1 VLFPSLFFCRKAIFS
16 QLPDMEQDS
25 LENLKAFLEEEL
37 FLIPEDLK
45 KLEDELNGKI
55 HTAVT
60 VPVSQATSAPTPT
73 VEIKEPL
80 KSESSE
86 LEEVMQE
93 LKAEPIPL
101 KGNFTKGILIL
112 HEESELSAE
121 VMDMLVKMINAC
133 GHSMAEVGMVSS
145 EHLENR
151 TMEDFQALNAHVILK
166 FGRIKHPV
174 NAISAQP
181 YEVLA
186 EDETEYLFADALS
199 VIAEDVTLKKKL
211 WKSLQI
217 LFNLSTGTK

>member
-1 VLFPSLFFCRKAIFS
+1 
-16 QLPDMEQDS
+16 MEQDS

-45 KLEDELNGKI
+45 KLEDELSGKI
-55 HTAVT
+55 PVAVT
-60 VPVSQATSAPTPT
+60 VPIPQTTLSPTPLI
-73 VEIKEPL
+73 EIKETL

-86 LEEVMQE
+86 LEEIKQE
-93 LKAEPIPL
+93 LKAETIPM

-145 EHLENR
+145 EHLQNR

-199 VIAEDVTLKKKL
+199 VIAEDVSLKKKL
-211 WKSLQI
+211 WKSLQQ

>member
-1 VLFPSLFFCRKAIFS
+1 
-16 QLPDMEQDS
+16 MEQDS

>member
-1 VLFPSLFFCRKAIFS
+1 
-16 QLPDMEQDS
+16 MEQDS
-25 LENLKAFLEEEL
+25 LENLKVFLEEEL

>member
-1 VLFPSLFFCRKAIFS
+1 
-16 QLPDMEQDS
+16 MEQDS

-73 VEIKEPL
+73 VETKEPL